1 VFSFGDS
8 VQLDDYQEF
17 RDGSETRDFGYYFFV
32 GFLSGNLVPSKVGSD
47 IDELILFR
55 SSVSSSLI
63 EHISI
68 SIIFSYLSRL
78 CFGVF
83 ISETLC
89 MYVCA
94 VPHGIIPH
102 VFKLLAP
109 MPQLKH

>member
-17 RDGSETRDFGYYFFV
+17 RDGSERQDFGYYFFV
-32 GFLSGNLVPSKVGSD
+32 GFLSGHLVPSKVGSD

-68 SIIFSYLSRL
+68 SIIFLFSSKLFRSFHL
-78 CFGVF
+78 G
-83 ISETLC
+83 ELC
-89 MYVCA
+89 MLYCTHMA
-94 VPHGIIPH
+94 SH